1 MITIL
6 IEKNKAIV
14 RRWIEEVW
22 QKANFSVIDEIIA
35 KDFFVN
41 YRENPNREVYKKKV
55 KSYYAGFPDFKCTI
69 DDMVAEGDKVVI
81 RWTGVGTHKGEFWGV
96 APTGKKVKMKGAS
109 IIRIEA
115 GKMIEEWGYM
125 DVLDVMKQLGITTI
139 GE

>member
-1 MITIL
+1 MRL
-6 IEKNKAIV
+6 
-14 RRWIEEVW
+14 WIEEVW

-35 KDFFVN
+35 EDFFVN

-55 KSYYAGFPDFKCTI
+55 KSYYVGFPDFKCTI

-109 IIRIEA
+109 IIRIEE
-115 GKMIEEWGYM
+115 GKMVEEWGYM